1 MCRHGEPGIFPHM
14 STIKGRK
21 WVAIERLNCAWAYP
35 RLGTEKNKTKVA
47 GNLLHV
53 SIAIGGRISYTPSVE
68 RIVDWTTRK
77 ILPFGFSPNLVNYVM
92 FSRKDTRLSPRYTFA
107 FQGSLGTRLAQPVV
121 LFTQKSTLTFGEL
134 LSCRTVCVNACHAS
148 NSATTAI
155 DNQYVCTT
163 QLWSWTAI
171 RRHFVCTRM
180 YNSTV
185 CEAMSASSSYNEQT
199 ALMKQLLCN
208 FT

>member
-1 MCRHGEPGIFPHM
+1 
-14 STIKGRK
+14 
-21 WVAIERLNCAWAYP
+21 
-35 RLGTEKNKTKVA
+35 
-47 GNLLHV
+47 
-53 SIAIGGRISYTPSVE
+53 
-68 RIVDWTTRK
+68 
-77 ILPFGFSPNLVNYVM
+77 M

-155 DNQYVCTT
+155 DNQYICTI

-171 RRHFVCTRM
+171 RCHFVCVCM

-199 ALMKQLLCN
+199 ALMKQLPCN
-208 FT
+208 FTSSKATVNNVGDCWYNSKFITSHEYLQNHNG